1 MTSIKLVFE
10 DHFTNEFSQANKSMA
25 SMRSSF
31 NKLGEESNFS
41 RLAGQFSMMSMQ
53 MQGVSQGLK
62 DYVNQ
67 PKQLMMNIQDSMAS
81 VNTVL
86 NNANSAHGSLKS
98 SYDAIKQ
105 SAIDWSQAHS
115 DSAQK
120 FVDTSYNMISA
131 GLNSK
136 AAIMATQQAM
146 LLAKGTNGE
155 STGAANLMA
164 IVYNNMGKSLKDSA
178 GNVLGMDA
186 SLGKISDTLSR
197 TQGEFQIL
205 DLNQLTEGMKYGIPA
220 ALQYGVQ
227 LDQLST
233 IIGQLNTAGKQGS
246 MAGTG
251 FSSMMRNM
259 VKASGDLNF
268 KLAFNVEGDESSGLN
283 VINTLNNIKSKFGS
297 IDLSEQMQLQKAFG
311 DEGLSGL
318 SLLLQN
324 MEKLNEVSKVV
335 TNSQGAAFDMASK
348 KSDTLS
354 EKMQILQ
361 NRKDALKL
369 KTAELAQSSTQ
380 WGISMSSAWL
390 KVQETM
396 IQNPVGQALAKTSFN
411 LANLGSGF
419 VGVATQGVTFAASTF
434 SIAAALG
441 KTSQLM
447 GVLGGLGKFASLPF
461 SFLSTSLLGA
471 GKAMLSFGASIWT
484 ATVAAGPIV
493 WLIAG
498 IAAAVVGLGVGAY
511 LMIKHWDKVKAFFGN
526 LGKGMKEGILAG
538 VDGVKSVWN
547 GFTGFMSSK
556 FQSLQGFLNKIPT
569 SLLVFV
575 PFVGWVAIL
584 IKHWKPISGFFS
596 GLWTGITGVFK
607 SSVNFIWNTL
617 LNNKGVQV
625 FLATFFPIIGIP
637 IMIIKNWSGIKSFFS
652 SVWNGIP
659 VVASTVWLKV
669 KGFFKSGV
677 DYIWNTLL
685 NNKAVQIFTSA
696 FLPIIG
702 IPVMIIKNWGTIKSF
717 FSNFW
722 SGTKS
727 LFKSSIVFLYSPF
740 KSFDTF
746 VTNVFSKLINNPKKF
761 VTDTISLF
769 TNLPGKI
776 KAGFMGKW
784 DSFWSGVTNNKY
796 FKMITGLFDKFTA
809 FTFLSGKKI
818 DQTMAKG
825 AGNDNSLFKTMW
837 NKLFKVDE
845 LLPHSDAKTGPFS
858 RLTESGS
865 KIISTMSEG
874 VQKEGSLNQ
883 AINKKFGD
891 NSINE
896 KIKTGVRLPD
906 VGKRESVQY
915 DSNHI
920 KNINT
925 SNNNKSSSESNIVNH
940 YNINV
945 HVKHLVEKIAE
956 LENGAE
962 FIKLLSALSGV
973 TV

>member
-1 MTSIKLVFE
+1 MSNFVTSIKLVFE
-10 DHFTNEFSQANKSMA
+10 DHFTNKFSQASKSIA

-86 NNANSAHGSLKS
+86 LDSNAAHGSIKL
-98 SYDAIKQ
+98 SYDALKK
-105 SAIDWSQAHS
+105 SAIDWSKSHS

-120 FVDTSYNMISA
+120 FIDTSYSMLSA

-136 AAIMATQQAM
+136 ESIIGTQQAM
-146 LLAKGTNGE
+146 LLAKGTLGD
-155 STGAANLMA
+155 STVAADLMA
-164 IVYNNMGKSLKDSA
+164 IVYNNMGKTLKDSS
-178 GNVLGMDA
+178 GNVLGMEA
-186 SLGKISDTLSR
+186 SMTKIADTLAK
-197 TQGEFQIL
+197 TQGLFDITNL
-205 DLNQLTEGMKYGIPA
+205 DQLNEGMKYGTPT

-227 LDQLST
+227 LSQLST
-233 IIGQLNTAGKQGS
+233 VIGQLNTAGMKGS
-246 MAGTG
+246 MAGTSFG
-251 FSSMMRNM
+251 SMMRNM

-283 VINTLNNIKSKFGS
+283 VVNTLNNIKSKLGS
-297 IDLSEQMQLQKAFG
+297 IDFSEQLQLQKAFG
-311 DEGLSGL
+311 DEGLRGL

-324 MEKLNEVSKVV
+324 MDSLNNASKEVE
-335 TNSQGAAFDMASK
+335 NSQGVAFDMASK

-369 KTAELAQSSTQ
+369 KTVELAQSSTK
-380 WGISMSSAWL
+380 WGVSLSSAWL

-396 IQNPVGQALAKTSFN
+396 IQNPVGQVLAKTSFN

-419 VGVATQGVTFAASTF
+419 VGVATQGITFAASSF

-447 GVLGGLGKFASLPF
+447 GVLGNLGKFASLPF
-461 SFLSTSLLGA
+461 SFLKSGLLGA
-471 GKAMLSFGASIWT
+471 GKAMLGFGTSIWT

-493 WLIAG
+493 WIIAG

-526 LGKGMKEGILAG
+526 LGKGMKEGILSG

-575 PFVGWVAIL
+575 PFVGWAAIL
-584 IKHWKPISGFFS
+584 IKHWKPISGFFGS
-596 GLWTGITGVFK
+596 LWTGITGVFK

-637 IMIIKNWSGIKSFFS
+637 IMIIKNWGSIKSFFS
-652 SVWNGIP
+652 SVWNGISSSFKSLWNSL
-659 VVASTVWLKV
+659 STTISSFGDMFKKPFLYFIFYANFAWTFV
-669 KGFFKSGV
+669 KGLFYIGISYLQKPFF
-677 DYIWNTLL
+677 LL
-685 NNKAVQIFTSA
+685 DSLIAKVFTS
-696 FLPIIG
+696 
-702 IPVMIIKNWGTIKSF
+702 
-717 FSNFW
+717 
-722 SGTKS
+722 
-727 LFKSSIVFLYSPF
+727 
-740 KSFDTF
+740 
-746 VTNVFSKLINNPKKF
+746 LITNPKKF
-761 VTDTISLF
+761 VSDTISLF

-896 KIKTGVRLPD
+896 KIKTFSKDSIVEKIKTGVHLPD

-920 KNINT
+920 KNNINT